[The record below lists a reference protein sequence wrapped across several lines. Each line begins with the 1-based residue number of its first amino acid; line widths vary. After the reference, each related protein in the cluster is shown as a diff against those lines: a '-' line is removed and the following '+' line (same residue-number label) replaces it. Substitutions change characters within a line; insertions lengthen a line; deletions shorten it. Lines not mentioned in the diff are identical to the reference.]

1 MFRTNF
7 LQDDQSYLVADYDH
21 FSLTVGLLKF
31 KKRIPHLEY
40 CVRSFF
46 SPENRVFHPRLFEQ
60 HFNQCCQQ
68 LRDHVWELPR
78 EVCVFLDH
86 GESLVTSTGY
96 TFSRT
101 NTHEPVHLEELD
113 SYATQLLSQS
123 ESQSRRIWHEEF
135 WYPELDRKLISIF
148 LSHLALDKRHHVF
161 PLGKNASHITMRCL
175 FFYGS
180 TSLLDGIARSMRAS
194 GYSLLAC
201 VPLPCV
207 FLNHLCNKDTFLENH
222 LHIHLGYDSTTVILH
237 LGKHVQEI
245 QTLPF
250 GWQYIDEKLI
260 PYFSPLERESLL
272 MWNNQSAFEK
282 IPEWAQYQDFLVAN
296 LRVLFERFDLQWS
309 FTQYSLS
316 SQWPAHLIPVL
327 VKQGSLSPWIQKNA
341 SMHRVWADPN
351 EHWLHY
357 LNTLDPL
364 FTLHPHPLL
373 ALVRS
378 VFFSSHE
385 SH

>member
-1 MFRTNF
+1 MFRTHYIA
-7 LQDDQSYLVADYDH
+7 DDQSYLVADYDH
-21 FSLTVGLLKF
+21 FSLTVGVLKF
-31 KKRIPHLEY
+31 KKRVPHLEY

-46 SPENRVFHPRLFEQ
+46 SPDKREFHPRIFEQ
-60 HFNQCCQQ
+60 HFSQCCDQ
-68 LRDHVWELPR
+68 LREKLWEIPK
-78 EVCVFLDH
+78 EVCVFVDH

-96 TFSRT
+96 TFSRV
-101 NTHEPVHLEELD
+101 NSDESVNLEELD
-113 SYATQLLSQS
+113 GYASQLRLQS
-123 ESQSRRIWHEEF
+123 ENQSRRIWHDDFGYEER
-135 WYPELDRKLISIF
+135 DRKLISIF

-161 PLGKNASHITMRCL
+161 PLGKSASHVTMRCL

-180 TSLLDGIARSMRAS
+180 KALLDGIARSIRVS
-194 GYSLLAC
+194 GHTLLTC
-201 VPLPCV
+201 VPLSCV
-207 FLNHLCNKDTFLENH
+207 FLNHLCNKETFLENH
-222 LHIHLGYDSTTVILH
+222 LHIHLWYDSTTVILH

-250 GWQYIDEKLI
+250 GWQFIEEKLT

-272 MWNNQSAFEK
+272 MGQDFSQFENL
-282 IPEWAQYQDFLVAN
+282 PEWSEYREFLAAN

-309 FTQYSLS
+309 FTDYTVS
-316 SQWPAHLIPVL
+316 SQWPGHLIAEV
-327 VKQGSLSPWIQKNA
+327 VKKWSLSPWIQENA
-341 SMHRVWADPN
+341 TMRQIGADPN

-357 LNTLDPL
+357 WNTLDPL

-385 SH
+385 SN

>member
-21 FSLTVGLLKF
+21 FSLTVGVLKF
-31 KKRIPHLEY
+31 KKRIPHLQY

-46 SPENRVFHPRLFEQ
+46 PPENRAFHPRLFEQ
-60 HFNQCCQQ
+60 HFTQCCDQ
-68 LRDHVWELPR
+68 LRSQVGQLPE

-96 TFSRT
+96 TFSRA

-113 SYATQLLSQS
+113 TYATQLLSQS
-123 ESQSRRIWHEEF
+123 ENQAKRIWHEEF
-135 WYPELDRKLISIF
+135 GYSDTDRKLISIF

-180 TSLLDGIARSMRAS
+180 KSLLDGISRSIRAS
-194 GYSLLAC
+194 GHTLLTC

-207 FLNHLCNKDTFLENH
+207 FLNHICNKNTFLENH
-222 LHIHLGYDSTTVILH
+222 IHIHLGYDSTTVILH
-237 LGKHVQEI
+237 LWKHVQEI
-245 QTLPF
+245 QTLLM
-250 GWQYIDEKLI
+250 GDE
-260 PYFSPLERESLL
+260 YTVFD
-272 MWNNQSAFEK
+272 K
-282 IPEWAQYQDFLVAN
+282 IPEWHEYRDFLAAN

-309 FTQYSLS
+309 FTEYSLS
-316 SQWPAHLIPVL
+316 SQWPANIIPDI
-327 VKQGSLSPWIQKNA
+327 VKNGYLSPWIQKNA
-341 SMHRVWADPN
+341 TMRRIGADTN

-357 LNTLDPL
+357 WNTLDPL

-378 VFFSSHE
+378 VFFSPHE

>member
-1 MFRTNF
+1 MFHTNF

-21 FSLTVGLLKF
+21 FSLTVGVLKF
-31 KKRIPHLEY
+31 HKRIPHLEH
-40 CVRSFF
+40 CVKSFF
-46 SPENRVFHPRLFEQ
+46 PPEKREFHPRLFEQ
-60 HFNQCCQQ
+60 HFTQCCDQ
-68 LRDHVWELPR
+68 LRDHVGELPE
-78 EVCVFLDH
+78 EVCIFVDQ
-86 GESLVTSTGY
+86 GESLVTSTWY
-96 TFSRT
+96 TFTRPHT
-101 NTHEPVHLEELD
+101 EEPVHLEELD
-113 SYATQLLSQS
+113 VYARQLLSQS
-123 ESQSRRIWHEEF
+123 ENQAKRLWHEDFGYAES
-135 WYPELDRKLISIF
+135 DRKLLSIF

-161 PLGKNASHITMRCL
+161 PLGKNASHVTMRCL

-180 TSLLDGIARSMRAS
+180 STLLNGIARSIRAT
-194 GYSLLAC
+194 GHTLLAC

-207 FLNHLCNKDTFLENH
+207 FLNHLCNKNTFLENH

-250 GWQYIDEKLI
+250 GWKTIDEELAS
-260 PYFSPLERESLL
+260 YFSPLERESLL
-272 MWNNQSAFEK
+272 MGNDFAPFHW
-282 IPEWAQYQDFLVAN
+282 IPEWLYYQEFLASS

-309 FTQYSLS
+309 FTEYSLS
-316 SQWPAHLIPVL
+316 SQWPGVIIHDL
-327 VKQGSLSPWIQKNA
+327 VKQWVLSPWIQKNA
-341 SMHRVWADPN
+341 TMRRIGADPN

-357 LNTLDPL
+357 WNTLDPL

-378 VFFSSHE
+378 VFFAPHE

>member
-21 FSLTVGLLKF
+21 FSLTVGVLKF
-31 KKRIPHLEY
+31 QKRVPHLEY

-46 SPENRVFHPRLFEQ
+46 PPEKREFHPKIFEQ
-60 HFNQCCQQ
+60 HFTQCCDQ
-68 LRDHVWELPR
+68 LRDKLGEIPE
-78 EVCVFLDH
+78 EVCVFLDN
-86 GESLVTSTGY
+86 GESLTTSTGY
-96 TFSRT
+96 TFTRDNSS
-101 NTHEPVHLEELD
+101 EPVHLEELD
-113 SYATQLLSQS
+113 TYATKLLLQS
-123 ESQSRRIWHEEF
+123 DNQAKRLWEEE
-135 WYPELDRKLISIF
+135 YGYHDTDRKLISIF
-148 LSHLALDKRHHVF
+148 LSHLALDKKHYTF

-180 TSLLDGIARSMRAS
+180 QVLLDGISRSIRAS
-194 GYSLLAC
+194 GHKLLTC

-207 FLNHLCNKDTFLENH
+207 FLNHLCNKETFLENH

-250 GWQYIDEKLI
+250 GWQSIDQKI
-260 PYFSPLERESLL
+260 APYFSPLERESLL
-272 MWNNQSAFEK
+272 MGDDFHQLSD
-282 IPEWAQYQDFLVAN
+282 IPEWSQYQAFLTAN

-309 FTQYSLS
+309 FTEFSVS
-316 SQWPAHLIPVL
+316 SQWPVWIIGDIVAS
-327 VKQGSLSPWIQKNA
+327 GSLSPWIQKNA
-341 SMHRVWADPN
+341 TMRRIGADKN

-357 LNTLDPL
+357 WNTLDPL

-378 VFFSSHE
+378 VFFSPHE

>member
-7 LQDDQSYLVADYDH
+7 IQDDQSYLVADYDH
-21 FSLTVGLLKF
+21 FSLTVGVLRF
-31 KKRIPHLEY
+31 EKRIPHLEL

-46 SPENRVFHPRLFEQ
+46 SPGHREFHPRIFEQ
-60 HFNQCCQQ
+60 HFTQCCDQ
-68 LRDHVWELPR
+68 LRKKLWEIPK
-78 EVCVFLDH
+78 EVCIFIDH
-86 GESLVTSTGY
+86 GESVITSTGY
-96 TFSRT
+96 TFTRT
-101 NTHEPVHLEELD
+101 NSDEPVHLEELD
-113 SYATQLLSQS
+113 EYAWKLLSQS
-123 ESQSRRIWHEEF
+123 ENQAKRLWHDDYGYENT
-135 WYPELDRKLISIF
+135 DRKMISIF
-148 LSHLALDKRHHVF
+148 LSHLALDKKHHIF
-161 PLGKNASHITMRCL
+161 PLGKNASHVTMRCL

-180 TSLLDGIARSMRAS
+180 KTLLDGIARSIRAS
-194 GYSLLAC
+194 GHTLLTC

-207 FLNHLCNKDTFLENH
+207 FLNHLCNKNTFLENH

-250 GWQYIDEKLI
+250 GWQFMDKKMTASY
-260 PYFSPLERESLL
+260 SPLERESLL
-272 MWNNQSAFEK
+272 MSDDFLELEWM
-282 IPEWAQYQDFLVAN
+282 PEWQHYQDFLAAN

-309 FTQYSLS
+309 FTEFTVS
-316 SQWPAHLIPVL
+316 SQWPACIIKDIVYS
-327 VKQGSLSPWIQKNA
+327 GALSPWIQKNA
-341 SMHRVWADPN
+341 TMKRIGADKN

-357 LNTLDPL
+357 WNTLDPL

-378 VFFSSHE
+378 VFFSPHE